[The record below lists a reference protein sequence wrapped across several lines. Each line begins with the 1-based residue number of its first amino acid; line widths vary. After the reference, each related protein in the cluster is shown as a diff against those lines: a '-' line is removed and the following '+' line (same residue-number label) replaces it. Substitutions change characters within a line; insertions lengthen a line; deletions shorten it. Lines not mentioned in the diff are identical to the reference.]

1 MKAGRSN
8 LGSAIA
14 TGTLIDRIA
23 AETTLGVVYIRY
35 RDDWVVL
42 ASSRWQL
49 RRAIRA
55 VRQEMARLRVVP
67 HPDKTAL
74 GRTSKGFDF
83 LGYWVTPAG
92 VRVAARTVGRM
103 VEKVGR
109 LNEQGATTRRID
121 RYLHHWRR
129 WVTAGLGQRL
139 LTDPLEVGLTARR
152 GQGYFRHIRVC
163 CVETTHD
170 PRIGYLP
177 ERRG

>member
-1 MKAGRSN
+1 MITQIN
-8 LGSAIA
+8 
-14 TGTLIDRIA
+14 RIA

-74 GRTSKGFDF
+74 GRTTKGFDF
-83 LGYWVTPAG
+83 LGYWVL
-92 VRVAARTVGRM
+92 RLAARTVGRV

-109 LNEQGATTRRID
+109 LNEQGATGRRID

-139 LTDPLEVGLTARR
+139 LTDPLGLTVRR
-152 GQGYFRHIRVC
+152 SEGYIKYINIC
-163 CVETTHD
+163 CTEYCYDLRNRTP
-170 PRIGYLP
+170 PRP
-177 ERRG
+177 NH

>member
-1 MKAGRSN
+1 M
-8 LGSAIA
+8 
-14 TGTLIDRIA
+14 
-23 AETTLGVVYIRY
+23 
-35 RDDWVVL
+35 DDWVVL

-74 GRTSKGFDF
+74 GRTTKGFDF

-92 VRVAARTVGRM
+92 LRVAARTVGRM

-109 LNEQGATTRRID
+109 LNEQGATGRHID

-139 LTDPLEVGLTARR
+139 LTDPLELTDYVG
-152 GQGYFRHIRVC
+152 
-163 CVETTHD
+163 
-170 PRIGYLP
+170 
-177 ERRG
+177 